1 MDMHSIVPSCYSLL
15 SDLLDVRQR
24 VGNILQWY
32 IGLGVLI
39 SLALY
44 SSGDSNNERSLMG
57 VKPKQWL
64 RFMIALVLTEVLSCC
79 VDHTF
84 FVLLERA
91 WCGSYKVLF
100 YISTLKG
107 PLGHFMTLCV
117 MSNVLYTMSLPRSLA
132 NWRALITTAACVLLL
147 YSLKSLMQRRHYAL
161 LLEVRFR
168 SRVEVIY
175 RYQKILSLLCSVN
188 SSASFYSTE
197 NDSATSDRSNKSIG
211 SESSSNEMGFWARV
225 QEIRAQGLQVDGV
238 PILSR
243 QQAVALGRFIFTR
256 LLGFSQYDSA
266 ANRLTVDS
274 LLTMLPDDLQTQAG
288 ELFGFSPGSSYTESV
303 TEDMLVSG
311 AVEAYKTARY
321 ASASLSD
328 LRSLHQ
334 SVLSIVDAVFW
345 VLMLLLAQI
354 ILQLEST
361 QRLAPLLT
369 VIFGLSFALG
379 PSFGS
384 LCLSVV
390 YVMVMLPYDIGNR
403 VIVCGDSGRGD
414 DVIGNVSAIS
424 LAYTTIV
431 TKYNEKMKFPNHILF
446 NKRVINLHESPGAT
460 LEVSISLSSS
470 GTEEAYDQVW
480 REVEEYVRVKKRCDW
495 SDVNIYAT
503 GVDTLNNCINYS
515 LWITHRSPWNET
527 KRIYSGRSYVIAA
540 LRRAVL
546 RAGLKVVKISQP
558 LTGDIACTLNE

>member
-1 MDMHSIVPSCYSLL
+1 
-15 SDLLDVRQR
+15 
-24 VGNILQWY
+24 
-32 IGLGVLI
+32 
-39 SLALY
+39 
-44 SSGDSNNERSLMG
+44 
-57 VKPKQWL
+57 
-64 RFMIALVLTEVLSCC
+64 
-79 VDHTF
+79 
-84 FVLLERA
+84 
-91 WCGSYKVLF
+91 
-100 YISTLKG
+100 
-107 PLGHFMTLCV
+107 
-117 MSNVLYTMSLPRSLA
+117 
-132 NWRALITTAACVLLL
+132 
-147 YSLKSLMQRRHYAL
+147 
-161 LLEVRFR
+161 
-168 SRVEVIY
+168 
-175 RYQKILSLLCSVN
+175 
-188 SSASFYSTE
+188 
-197 NDSATSDRSNKSIG
+197 
-211 SESSSNEMGFWARV
+211 
-225 QEIRAQGLQVDGV
+225 
-238 PILSR
+238 
-243 QQAVALGRFIFTR
+243 
-256 LLGFSQYDSA
+256 
-266 ANRLTVDS
+266 
-274 LLTMLPDDLQTQAG
+274 MLPDDLQTQAG